1 MEFRENFDNHVKSL
15 VKFSNMNFNEEQ
27 TKMALIVP
35 FIKMLG
41 YDVYNPLEVI
51 PEFICDIGEKKGEK
65 VDYAISINGAIE
77 LLIETKPMSDL
88 LINHDIQ
95 LTRYFNVTNA
105 KVGILTNGVI
115 YKFFTD
121 LDEKNRLDSKPF
133 LEVNML
139 NITDSQIVE
148 LRKFHKKNF
157 DVDII
162 LSSAEI
168 LKYSNGIKKY
178 LKKQL
183 DDIDDDFVKLLMK
196 EVYDKKI
203 TQNRLEEFRDIVS
216 MSFRAF
222 INENIRKK
230 LENALEQNK
239 EQEKSEIEDSP
250 EVPDSGIIT
259 TEDEKEAFY
268 IVKSVLGKAV
278 DINDI
283 TYKDT
288 KSYFGILYQNNTRKW
303 ICRIIF
309 NENDL
314 TVVFPNAEEKRG
326 EEKIRIETLQNLYDL
341 EKKLLN
347 AVNMYVEKTEN

>member
-15 VKFSNMNFNEEQ
+15 EKFSNMNFNEEQ

-65 VDYAISINGAIE
+65 VDYAISINGTIE

-88 LINHDIQ
+88 LINHDVQ

-139 NITDSQIVE
+139 NITDSQILE

-157 DVDII
+157 DVDVI
-162 LSSAEI
+162 LSS
-168 LKYSNGIKKY
+168 
-178 LKKQL
+178 
-183 DDIDDDFVKLLMK
+183 DDLVALPSALQGKLNS
-196 EVYDKKI
+196 Y
-203 TQNRLEEFRDIVS
+203 
-216 MSFRAF
+216 
-222 INENIRKK
+222 
-230 LENALEQNK
+230 NALEKALDKVKNK
-239 EQEKSEIEDSP
+239 YDYIIIDTLWQYAIKGFHGVTDTFGNHRTLIAIINTLRYQELHSLLLYRHKFFEQTDTPLSS
-250 EVPDSGIIT
+250 II
-259 TEDEKEAFY
+259 
-268 IVKSVLGKAV
+268 
-278 DINDI
+278 INC
-283 TYKDT
+283 YL
-288 KSYFGILYQNNTRKW
+288 YHIL
-303 ICRIIF
+303 IIHF
-309 NENDL
+309 
-314 TVVFPNAEEKRG
+314 
-326 EEKIRIETLQNLYDL
+326 
-341 EKKLLN
+341 
-347 AVNMYVEKTEN
+347 

>member
-1 MEFRENFDNHVKSL
+1 M
-15 VKFSNMNFNEEQ
+15 
-27 TKMALIVP
+27 I
-35 FIKMLG
+35 
-41 YDVYNPLEVI
+41 
-51 PEFICDIGEKKGEK
+51 
-65 VDYAISINGAIE
+65 
-77 LLIETKPMSDL
+77 
-88 LINHDIQ
+88 
-95 LTRYFNVTNA
+95 
-105 KVGILTNGVI
+105 
-115 YKFFTD
+115 
-121 LDEKNRLDSKPF
+121 
-133 LEVNML
+133 
-139 NITDSQIVE
+139 
-148 LRKFHKKNF
+148 
-157 DVDII
+157 
-162 LSSAEI
+162 
-168 LKYSNGIKKY
+168 YSNGIKKY

-239 EQEKSEIEDSP
+239 EQEKSEIEDIP

-268 IVKSVLGKAV
+268 IVKSILGKVV

-314 TVVFPNAEEKRG
+314 TIVFPNAEEKRG

-341 EKKLLN
+341 EEKLLN
-347 AVNMYVEKTEN
+347 TVNAYIEKN